1 MKNITIVPMTSAW
14 QLSLL
19 ALDCATSALATL
31 EVQGFDVRPTAPNSA
46 FAAFAAAGSVVDG
59 EPTAVKRDRAPM
71 GTRGAIAA
79 HVLGSPAWSPPN

>member
-31 EVQGFDVRPTAPNSA
+31 EVQGFDVRPTATKPA
-46 FAAFAAAGSVVDG
+46 FAGFAASGSVVGG
-59 EPTAVKRDRAPM
+59 EPTAVKRDRTDV
-71 GTRGAIAA
+71 GNRGVIAA
-79 HVLGSPAWSPPN
+79 HAPGSSAWSPPN